1 MLGKLLKYDMRSVGR
16 FWWIAML
23 TMIGASFS
31 AALSL
36 RFYLE
41 MMMSEMYWASSNDFW
56 IALGMTVSYIIFL
69 ISVIAIGVC
78 IMFVAVLI
86 YVRYY
91 KHLFTDEGYLTFTLP
106 VSRKQIFF
114 SKLVNAGFWMMLS
127 EAVLLIC
134 GLIIFV
140 IAMPSYGKGILAIDT
155 FKTILTG
162 IFDDFC
168 DRGVWIIVQGILS
181 VLSVIASTM
190 LSVGVI
196 YFCITIGATVAK
208 RAKIIV
214 GVGAFYLINTISRIF
229 ATVFGAIP
237 IIWIV
242 MALLLFS
249 ETNVHLFNGATSV
262 MMLMFLAIQ
271 SLLAAFFHCL
281 TLNIL
286 ERKLNLA

>member
-41 MMMSEMYWASSNDFW
+41 MMMSEMYWASSNNFW

-114 SKLVNAGFWMMLS
+114 SKLVNAGFWMILS
-127 EAVLLIC
+127 EAVLLVC

-140 IAMPSYGKGILAIDT
+140 IAMPSYGKGILAI
-155 FKTILTG
+155 
-162 IFDDFC
+162 
-168 DRGVWIIVQGILS
+168 S
-181 VLSVIASTM
+181 
-190 LSVGVI
+190 
-196 YFCITIGATVAK
+196 
-208 RAKIIV
+208 
-214 GVGAFYLINTISRIF
+214 
-229 ATVFGAIP
+229 
-237 IIWIV
+237 
-242 MALLLFS
+242 
-249 ETNVHLFNGATSV
+249 
-262 MMLMFLAIQ
+262 
-271 SLLAAFFHCL
+271 
-281 TLNIL
+281 
-286 ERKLNLA
+286 